1 VNIIE
6 ALKEGDDLA
15 FKRVFDEYHEK
26 LYFFVISKTGSAY
39 LAEET
44 IQLAFMKLW
53 SYRNSLNEDLPLSLQ
68 LFRIARTTLIDLL
81 RKQNRSASLVS
92 QLSIQK
98 SVQKSNLVEEEIDC
112 KELKLQ
118 ISRSLQLLP
127 PVRKKVFEMHRLGDK
142 SYAEIARELTISVK
156 TVEMHIS
163 KAIKQLRSLLNALL
177 LLSLILKEII
187 NNLHG

>member
-1 VNIIE
+1 MNIIE

-15 FKRVFDEYHEK
+15 FRWVFDEYHEK
-26 LYFFVISKTGSAY
+26 LYFFVVSKTGSAY

-44 IQLAFMKLW
+44 VQLVFIKLW
-53 SYRNSLNEDLPLSLQ
+53 SYRNSLDETLPLSLQ

-81 RKQNRSASLVS
+81 RKQNRSASLIS
-92 QLSIQK
+92 ELSIHK
-98 SVQKSNLVEEEIDC
+98 SAEQGNMVEEEIDC
-112 KELKLQ
+112 KELKMR

-142 SYAEIARELTISVK
+142 TYNEIARELTISVK

-163 KAIKQLRSLLNALL
+163 KAIKQLRSLINVLL
-177 LLSLILKEII
+177 LLSFILKEII

>member
-1 VNIIE
+1 MNIIE
-6 ALKEGDDLA
+6 ALKAGDDLT

-26 LYFFVISKTGSAY
+26 LYFFVLSKTGSAY

-44 IQLAFMKLW
+44 VQLTFMKLW
-53 SYRNSLNEDLPLSLQ
+53 SYRGSLDENLSVSLQ

-81 RKQNRSASLVS
+81 RKQNRSGLLIS

-98 SVQKSNLVEEEIDC
+98 SAQQSNLVEEEINC
-112 KELKLQ
+112 KEMSMQ
-118 ISRSLQLLP
+118 ISRSLQVLP

-142 SYAEIARELTISVK
+142 SYNEIARELTISVK

-163 KAIKQLRSLLNALL
+163 KAIKQLRSLINALSLL
-177 LLSLILKEII
+177 LLMLKEII